1 MQFLPPDIN
10 KPGLADIHCH
20 ILPGIDDGSRN
31 LRESRRLL
39 RFAYAQGFRTFV
51 ATPHYRRRHENADVE
66 ALTQELLTEARRHW
80 PDIDIYPGQE
90 GYWHEEFP
98 ERIRNGQA
106 RRLAN
111 SSYLLCEFDPVT
123 EYREIARG
131 LRGISEAG
139 CIPVLAHLE
148 RYPALRQGAHLQE
161 LHDNGII
168 LQMNYEALAG
178 GGFFDAGERWCR
190 KQLKQGLVDLL
201 GTDMHRMDFR
211 PPNTEAAQEWLRKN
225 VSEAHMDILT
235 RRNALHII
243 RNEETE

>member
-1 MQFLPPDIN
+1 MQFIPPEMN
-10 KPGLADIHCH
+10 KQGFADIHCH

-51 ATPHYRRRHENADVE
+51 ATPHYRRSHENADVE
-66 ALTQELLTEARRHW
+66 ALTQELLEEARLHW
-80 PDIDIYPGQE
+80 PDIDIYPGHE

-98 ERIRNGQA
+98 VRIRNGQA
-106 RRLAN
+106 RHLAN
-111 SSYLLCEFDPVT
+111 SSYLLCEFNPEA
-123 EYREIARG
+123 EYREIGRG
-131 LRGISEAG
+131 LRAISEAG
-139 CIPVLAHLE
+139 CTPVLAHLE
-148 RYPALRQGAHLQE
+148 RYPVLREGRRLRE
-161 LHDNGII
+161 LKDNGII

-178 GGFFDAGERWCR
+178 GVFFDQNERWCR
-190 KQLKQGLVDLL
+190 RQLKEGLVDLL

-211 PPNTEAAQEWLRKN
+211 PPNTEAAQAWLRRN
-225 VSEAHMDILT
+225 VSEEHMDILT

>member
-1 MQFLPPDIN
+1 MQFIPPEMN
-10 KPGLADIHCH
+10 KQGFADIHCH

-51 ATPHYRRRHENADVE
+51 ATPHYRRSHENADVE
-66 ALTQELLTEARRHW
+66 ALTQELLEEARLHW
-80 PDIDIYPGQE
+80 PDIDIYPGHE

-98 ERIRNGQA
+98 VRIRNGQA
-106 RRLAN
+106 RHLAN
-111 SSYLLCEFDPVT
+111 SSYLLCEFNPEA
-123 EYREIARG
+123 EYREIGRG
-131 LRGISEAG
+131 LRAISEAG
-139 CIPVLAHLE
+139 CTPVLAHLE
-148 RYPALRQGAHLQE
+148 RYPVLREGRRLRE
-161 LHDNGII
+161 LKDNGII

-178 GGFFDAGERWCR
+178 GVFFDRNERWCR
-190 KQLKQGLVDLL
+190 RQLKEGLVDLL

-211 PPNTEAAQEWLRKN
+211 PPNTEAAQAWLRRN
-225 VSEAHMDILT
+225 VSEEHMDILT

>member
-1 MQFLPPDIN
+1 MQFIPPEMN
-10 KPGLADIHCH
+10 KQGFADIHCH

-51 ATPHYRRRHENADVE
+51 ATPHYRRSHENADVE
-66 ALTQELLTEARRHW
+66 ALTQELLEEARLHW
-80 PDIDIYPGQE
+80 PDIDIYPGHE

-98 ERIRNGQA
+98 VRIRNGQA
-106 RRLAN
+106 RHLAN
-111 SSYLLCEFDPVT
+111 SSYLLCEFNPEA
-123 EYREIARG
+123 EYREIGRG
-131 LRGISEAG
+131 LRAISEAG
-139 CIPVLAHLE
+139 CTPVLAHLE
-148 RYPALRQGAHLQE
+148 RYPVLREGRRLRE
-161 LHDNGII
+161 LKDNGII

-178 GGFFDAGERWCR
+178 GAFFDRNERWCR
-190 KQLKQGLVDLL
+190 RQLKEGLVDLL

-211 PPNTEAAQEWLRKN
+211 PPNTEAAQAWLRKS
-225 VSEAHMDILT
+225 VSEEHMDILT